1 MDYIINILFHLNY
14 RDSTIKNM
22 LLNIIHFNIHTF
34 LTMQNANK
42 SATEKYSK
50 LKIYEIPHLTHTYR
64 IKQMKVLEILPL
76 FIFKVESREKSFF

>member
-14 RDSTIKNM
+14 RGSVIKNM
-22 LLNIIHFNIHTF
+22 ILNIIHSNIHTF

-42 SATEKYSK
+42 STTENNSK

-64 IKQMKVLEILPL
+64 IKQMKVSEILL
-76 FIFKVESREKSFF
+76 FLNNINTIIYI